1 MPLKYAF
8 GRRFKA
14 PRKLFYSYA
23 EGRERKKNEKC
34 EDEWYEID
42 KKENGF
48 CEIRKD
54 AI

>member
-1 MPLKYAF
+1 MHLEE
-8 GRRFKA
+8 GLRRQENCFIHT
-14 PRKLFYSYA
+14 RK
-23 EGRERKKNEKC
+23 EGKEKKNEKC